1 MRWPRA
7 GGFIAQL
14 FGIEQALEVSCA
26 ATLADDPVF
35 VFKKL
40 IVQRRAR
47 PPLLTDASVK
57 TFGELDQ
64 WLTGQTASSP
74 WRNGRVSS
82 WERRNATPRIWSAS
96 HCGRCR
102 R

>member
-1 MRWPRA
+1 MHERLLAYRKGAEYAPEDLSA
-7 GGFIAQL
+7 LLLAVAPVPEGFIAQL

-26 ATLADDPVF
+26 AMLADDPVF

-40 IVQRRAR
+40 VVQRRAR
-47 PPLLTDASVK
+47 RWLLTDASVK

-74 WRNGRVSS
+74 
-82 WERRNATPRIWSAS
+82 
-96 HCGRCR
+96 
-102 R
+102 